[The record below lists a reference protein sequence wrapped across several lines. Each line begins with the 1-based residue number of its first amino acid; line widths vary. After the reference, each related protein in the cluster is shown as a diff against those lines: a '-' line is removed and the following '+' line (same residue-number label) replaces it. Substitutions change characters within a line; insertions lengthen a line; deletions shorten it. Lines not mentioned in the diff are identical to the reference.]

1 MTKRTQQKPREFQNY
16 STRDAIR
23 VAAEKICGE
32 VGATNVKLREIARRV
47 GIKPASIYSY
57 YSGLD
62 DILAAVIEYALDELA
77 VRLQGVEGD
86 SLESTVRS
94 LSLIKTR
101 FYTEKKGVSRLL
113 LIDLAS
119 VDGNAA
125 FNANIDLIV
134 LLNRREMELIGRH
147 VDLTELSKAERNDI
161 VIARLG
167 MTLTM
172 LAVRW
177 LQHKEV
183 GEDEIGYIAQV
194 AADHVLGHVGRLPA
208 RR

>member
-1 MTKRTQQKPREFQNY
+1 MTQRTLQIPREFQDY

-32 VGATNVKLREIARRV
+32 AGATNVKLREIARRV
-47 GIKPASIYSY
+47 GIEPASIYSY

-77 VRLQGVEGD
+77 VRLEGVEGD

-101 FYTEKKGVSRLL
+101 FYAEKRGVSRLL

-134 LLNRREMELIGRH
+134 LLNRREMELIGQH
-147 VDLTELSKAERNDI
+147 VDLSELSPTERNDI

-183 GEDEIGYIAQV
+183 GEEEIGHIAQV